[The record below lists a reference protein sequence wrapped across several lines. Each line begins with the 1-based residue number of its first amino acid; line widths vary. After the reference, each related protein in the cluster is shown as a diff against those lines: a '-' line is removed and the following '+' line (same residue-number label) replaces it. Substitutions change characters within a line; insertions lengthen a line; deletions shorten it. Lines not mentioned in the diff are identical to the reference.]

1 MPFKLLRL
9 RGYPSR
15 ENQGAKIKSLS
26 RKDGIVQGGNTV
38 IRDAVPVEV
47 PVGPFQ
53 RAAFPFLN
61 KRPDPRLRERGLRNP
76 QRGQRSNVPAILA
89 YLAYLLLVVVL
100 PYVLR
105 LSTSYGR
112 YYRGPSN
119 SSTIYGAFWPRSS
132 VPENSVLAVV
142 QLLHKNRRCFF
153 GAKQLVCK
161 SPKAYLGT

>member
-61 KRPDPRLRERGLRNP
+61 KRPDPRPRERGLRNP

-119 SSTIYGAFWPRSS
+119 SSTTERSG
-132 VPENSVLAVV
+132 LD
-142 QLLHKNRRCFF
+142 RRCQKTACLLWCNSCRKTDDAFLAPNSLS
-153 GAKQLVCK
+153 AKARK
-161 SPKAYLGT
+161 PT